1 MESAPR
7 AVMAAGNVRYDIPVG
22 GAVLQQAGVSDTWAS
37 PYIWQQDGGPLWHK
51 ARCWHLACKGSCR
64 VDEQGGWGGGWAE
77 VLGGGRRM
85 RNRWQ
90 ERQVADISTCLVLWS
105 NEETVCQREENAL
118 KARKKWKWS
127 QSLILSSLFSF
138 SFSLP
143 FLLLFLLNF
152 LRAISSPFLFPLFF
166 ILFLSAATFLFFC
179 FLLFTLSTPFLPQ
192 FCFSYFTLFSYFS
205 SSFFHLL
212 FFIDFS
218 RFLFPLTLVSFFP
231 SYFPLPILFLYPLV
245 LVS

>member
-1 MESAPR
+1 
-7 AVMAAGNVRYDIPVG
+7 
-22 GAVLQQAGVSDTWAS
+22 
-37 PYIWQQDGGPLWHK
+37 
-51 ARCWHLACKGSCR
+51 
-64 VDEQGGWGGGWAE
+64 
-77 VLGGGRRM
+77 M

-90 ERQVADISTCLVLWS
+90 ERQVGDISTRLVLRS

-152 LRAISSPFLFPLFF
+152 LPAISSPFLLYLFL
-166 ILFLSAATFLFFC
+166 ILFLSATFLFFC
-179 FLLFTLSTPFLPQ
+179 ILLFTLLTPFLPQ

-205 SSFFHLL
+205 SSFYFFSIFLSFSFHSLL
-212 FFIDFS
+212 SHFFLPTFPY
-218 RFLFPLTLVSFFP
+218 LF
-231 SYFPLPILFLYPLV
+231 YFCIL
-245 LVS
+245 SS